1 VKTLPVTRESS
12 AKRTFRWWIESAAW
26 FCGAVAFSCAT
37 AWAQP
42 YPAKPVH
49 VLTLFVPGSTGDT
62 TARIWCASLANV
74 LGQPV
79 LLDNVPGAGGVLAA
93 ERVSKAAPDGHTLLF
108 SLSSVHVFRS
118 FLSRNTPFHPVN
130 DFTPITELG
139 ETITLLV
146 ANASAPFGSLRD
158 MLDYAKANPGKLAYG
173 TSGVGSP
180 THLAGELIKQL
191 TGVEMVH
198 VPYKGVAQALQD
210 SIAGQI
216 PLSYAIA
223 GLAWP
228 AFRSGRIKVLAVTG
242 ETRYPRMPDV
252 PTLAEALPGYESVPS
267 WTGVFAPPHL
277 PQVLL
282 KRLHADIVK
291 SVGVPEVRAK
301 LAEGDF
307 QVITNTPEEFLAKIR
322 RETEHV
328 GRIVRRAGIQPV
340 D

>member
-1 VKTLPVTRESS
+1 MTVTPRALSFGATL
-12 AKRTFRWWIESAAW
+12 FAALVSW
-26 FCGAVAFSCAT
+26 AFPSVF
-37 AWAQP
+37 AQSL
-42 YPAKPVH
+42 PARPVH
-49 VLTLFVPGSTGDT
+49 VVTLFVPGSTGDT
-62 TARIWCASLANV
+62 TARIWCASLSTV

-79 LLDNVPGAGGVLAA
+79 VLDNVAGAGGVLAA
-93 ERVSKAAPDGHTLLF
+93 ERVAKAPPDGTTLLF
-108 SLSSVHVFRS
+108 SLSSVHVFRT

-139 ETITLLV
+139 ETVTLLV
-146 ANASAPFGSLRD
+146 ANATAPFSSLRE
-158 MLDYAKANPGKLAYG
+158 MLDYAKANPGKLSYG

-180 THLAGELIKQL
+180 THLGAELIKQL
-191 TGVEMVH
+191 TGVELVH

-228 AFRSGRIKVLAVTG
+228 AFKAGRIKVLAIAG
-242 ETRYPRMPDV
+242 ESRYARLPDV
-252 PTLAEALPGYESVPS
+252 PTLAEAIPGYEPVPS
-267 WTGVFAPPHL
+267 WTGVFAPPAL
-277 PQVLL
+277 PAGLL

-291 SVGVPEVRAK
+291 SVNVPEVKAK

-307 QVITNTPEEFLAKIR
+307 QVITNTPEDFLAKIR
-322 RETEHV
+322 RETELV
-328 GRIVRRAGIQPV
+328 GRIVKRAGIQPS